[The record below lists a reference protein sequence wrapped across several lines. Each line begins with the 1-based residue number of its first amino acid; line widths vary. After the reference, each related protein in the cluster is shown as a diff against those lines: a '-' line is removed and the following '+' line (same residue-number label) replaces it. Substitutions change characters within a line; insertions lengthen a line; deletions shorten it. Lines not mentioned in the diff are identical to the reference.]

1 MKNTLRG
8 LLASALGVAAAA
20 PAFCQEAI
28 PEHPALRDRFYF
40 AAGMFFPRTTTSA
53 ELESHTGVGANIDFE
68 DTLGMKESKD
78 VPMAMARWRTG
89 NRWRIEAEYF
99 QLNRTGNKTIDR
111 TINWG
116 DQTFPVNSTVSSKLD
131 FSDLRLS
138 AGYSFFRT
146 KDKEVG
152 VGLGAHVAKYNA
164 SLSGSFNGAPITGES
179 EKLTAPLP
187 VLSFYGQFALTDR
200 WAVAGRMDRFA
211 LKYDKFSG
219 NLTGIGLDVMYQ
231 PFKNVGFGLGSRA
244 LALKVSAEDAGRK
257 AEFKQTFQGPV
268 LYANVSF

>member
-1 MKNTLRG
+1 MRSLR
-8 LLASALGVAAAA
+8 SALVAAVLVVPTGVALA
-20 PAFCQEAI
+20 QEPIAD
-28 PEHPALRDRFYF
+28 HAALRDRFYF
-40 AAGMFFPRTTTSA
+40 ALGAFFPRTTTSA
-53 ELESHTGVGANIDFE
+53 ELESRSGVGANIDFE
-68 DTLGMKESKD
+68 NTLGMKESKT

-99 QLNRTGNKTIDR
+99 QMNRTGEKTVDR

-116 DQTFPVNSTVSSKLD
+116 DQTFPVNSTVSSKFD

-152 VGLGAHVAKYNA
+152 VGVGLHVAAYA
-164 SLSGSFNGAPITGES
+164 ATLSGIFNGAPIAS
-179 EKLTAPLP
+179 ETEKVTAPLP

-231 PFKNVGFGLGSRA
+231 PFKNVGFGFGSRA
-244 LALKVSAEDAGRK
+244 LALKMSAEDNGRK
-257 AEFKQTFQGPV
+257 AEFKQTFQGPLV
-268 LYANVSF
+268 YANVSF

>member
-8 LLASALGVAAAA
+8 LLALTTGAAAAA
-20 PAFCQEAI
+20 PAFCQEAA
-28 PEHPALRDRFYF
+28 PDHPALRDKFYF
-40 AAGMFFPRTTTSA
+40 AAGMYFPRTTTSA
-53 ELESHTGVGANIDFE
+53 EFDSHTGLGANIDFE
-68 DTLGMKESKD
+68 NTLGMKESKD

-99 QLNRTGNKTIDR
+99 QLNRTGDKTIDR

-116 DQTFPVNSTVSSKLD
+116 DQTFPVNSTVSSKFD

-152 VGLGAHVAKYNA
+152 VGFGAHVAKYDA
-164 SLSGSFNGAPITGES
+164 SLSGTSNGAPLNGES

-187 VLSFYGQFALTDR
+187 VLSVYGQFALTDR
-200 WAVAGRMDRFA
+200 WAVGGRMDRFA

-219 NLTGIGLDVMYQ
+219 NLTGIGIDVMYQ

-244 LALKVSAEDAGRK
+244 LALKMSAEDNGRK
-257 AEFKQTFQGPV
+257 AEFKQTFQGPL
-268 LYANVSF
+268 LYVNASF

>member
-1 MKNTLRG
+1 MKNILRG
-8 LLASALGVAAAA
+8 LLASTLGAAAAA

-28 PEHPALRDRFYF
+28 PDHPALRDKFYF
-40 AAGMFFPRTTTSA
+40 TLGAYFPRTTTSA
-53 ELESHTGVGANIDFE
+53 ELGSRTGVGANIDFE
-68 DTLGMKESKD
+68 NTLGMKESKD
-78 VPMAMARWRTG
+78 VPMAMARWRTS

-99 QLNRTGNKTIDR
+99 QLNRSGDKIVDR

-116 DQTFPVNSTVSSKLD
+116 DQTFPVNSEVSSKFN

-152 VGLGAHVAKYNA
+152 VGLGLHVAGYDA
-164 SLSGSFNGAPITGES
+164 ALSGNFNGAPIGSQS
-179 EKLTAPLP
+179 EKVTAPLP

-200 WAVAGRMDRFA
+200 WAVGGRMDRFA
-211 LKYDKFSG
+211 LKYGKYSG

-231 PFKNVGFGLGSRA
+231 PFKNVGFGIGSRA
-244 LALKVSAEDAGRK
+244 LALKVSAEDAGRT
-257 AEFKQTFQGPV
+257 AEFKQTFQGPT
-268 LYANVSF
+268 LYVNASF

>member
-1 MKNTLRG
+1 MKNTLGR
-8 LLASALGVAAAA
+8 LLASILGAAAAA

-53 ELESHTGVGANIDFE
+53 ELESRTGVGANIDFE
-68 DTLGMKESKD
+68 NTLGMKESKD
-78 VPMAMARWRTG
+78 VPMAMARWRSG
-89 NRWRIEAEYF
+89 NRWRFEAEYF
-99 QLNRTGNKTIDR
+99 QMNRSGDKTVDR

-116 DQTFPVNSTVSSKLD
+116 EQTFPVNSTVSSKFD

-152 VGLGAHVAKYNA
+152 VGLGAHVAAYNA
-164 SLSGSFNGAPITGES
+164 TLSGTFNGAPIGNQT
-179 EKLTAPLP
+179 EKVTAPLP
-187 VLSFYGQFALTDR
+187 VLSFYSQFALTDR

-231 PFKNVGFGLGSRA
+231 PFKNVGFGIGSRA
-244 LALKVSAEDAGRK
+244 LALKVAAEDEGRK

-268 LYANVSF
+268 LYVNASF